1 MTSLRWQTCSVDLGG
16 LFQPTQCQQMHIMSV
31 FRVVIRE
38 DFSHTLVERLVNDI
52 EKVLLELDH
61 LPAKI
66 QVVTNVAVFCDEKI
80 GGNETSVKKTALET
94 QKEITDAWKKFVMDR
109 KKTTKVC

>member
-1 MTSLRWQTCSVDLGG
+1 MPADAQHVTVL
-16 LFQPTQCQQMHIMSV
+16 
-31 FRVVIRE
+31 RVVIRE
-38 DFSHTLVERLVNDI
+38 EFSHTLAECLVNDI

-61 LPAKI
+61 LPTKM
-66 QVVTNVAVFCDEKI
+66 
-80 GGNETSVKKTALET
+80 GNGTSVKKTALET